1 MDSMVSLFM
10 DGAQNS
16 IFASQALKKI
26 SEDDSLKKTFGF
38 TNAVSFYSSVISH
51 SYYAIFYAA
60 KAYLL
65 SRSIPLKSKQGQHQ
79 QVYYEFRRLVQNG
92 EIDKELL
99 RIYEENRLKAE
110 VLLEI
115 LKSEKEKRTDF
126 TYETIPQA
134 NKAPAEESLNNA
146 LTFISHI
153 KVFLGINPK

>member
-1 MDSMVSLFM
+1 MDSKVSLFM
-10 DGAQNS
+10 DRAQNS

-26 SEDDSLKKTFGF
+26 SEDDSIKKTFGF
-38 TNAVSFYSSVISH
+38 TKEDSFYSSVINH

-65 SRSIPLKSKQGQHQ
+65 SRNIPLKSKQGQHQ
-79 QVYYEFRRLVQNG
+79 QVYFEFRKLVQGG
-92 EIDKELL
+92 EIEKELL
-99 RIYEENRLKAE
+99 RIYEENKLKAE
-110 VLLEI
+110 VLLDI

-134 NKAPAEESLNNA
+134 NKTPAEESLNNA

-153 KVFLGINPK
+153 KRFLGER